1 MSIRKAHKNKKPPL
15 VIFASEGF
23 AFLKSGIYS
32 FKLGTVHRYIYIFNV
47 PQIKHK
53 SILLY

>member
-1 MSIRKAHKNKKPPL
+1 MRNAHKNKKPPL
-15 VIFASEGF
+15 TVFASEGF